1 MEQIWQDWRGR
12 DTDPDDVVM
21 LAKQYMHS
29 RALSQEPLL
38 VLPKGVWDENMEQR
52 QHLRMMT
59 EILPTGI
66 LPTTDG
72 RNQWTETTIKEY
84 RKTASLILKDPWKLD
99 KAWVALS

>member
-52 QHLRMMT
+52 PK
-59 EILPTGI
+59 IWGI
-66 LPTTDG
+66 LPTTDD

>member
-52 QHLRMMT
+52 PK
-59 EILPTGI
+59 ILGI
-66 LPTTDG
+66 LPTTDD